1 MYNYMYKKVRKH
13 KKSKGVDNMSKKAF
27 PFPQSVCN
35 VIGVLLILAGIAL
48 FIFITVEICK
58 ECKKELKQDDTRMK
72 KFWTIV
78 DSIIDFAFECVD
90 PGMIYFSFVLIL
102 LGFVCIFGI

>member
-1 MYNYMYKKVRKH
+1 
-13 KKSKGVDNMSKKAF
+13 MSKKAF

-58 ECKKELKQDDTRMK
+58 ECKKELKEDDTRMK

-78 DSIIDFAFECVD
+78 DSIIDFAFECFD
-90 PGMIYFSFVLIL
+90 ESLISLSFIMVVLGLICIL
-102 LGFVCIFGI
+102 GI

>member
-1 MYNYMYKKVRKH
+1 MYKKVRKH

-48 FIFITVEICK
+48 FIFITVESYK
-58 ECKKELKQDDTRMK
+58 ECKKEVKEKDTCMK

-78 DSIIDFAFECVD
+78 VDLIFYFFECLD
-90 PGMIYFSFVLIL
+90 YGYIYLSFLLVIL
-102 LGFVCIFGI
+102 GLTFILGL

>member
-1 MYNYMYKKVRKH
+1 MYNYMYKRVRKH

-58 ECKKELKQDDTRMK
+58 ECKKELKEDDTRMK

-78 DSIIDFAFECVD
+78 GSIIDFAFECFD
-90 PGMIYFSFVLIL
+90 EGMIFLSIVLIAVG
-102 LGFVCIFGI
+102 LGCIFGI